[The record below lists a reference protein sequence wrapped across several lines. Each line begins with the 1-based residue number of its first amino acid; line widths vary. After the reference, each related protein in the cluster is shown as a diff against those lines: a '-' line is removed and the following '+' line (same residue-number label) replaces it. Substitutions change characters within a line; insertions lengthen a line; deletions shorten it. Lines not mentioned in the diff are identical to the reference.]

1 MKIKKLIIKFN
12 NFTYP
17 IFFPILY
24 FFASISQTLN
34 IFLHKLLMNIE
45 WHRRPYPEWMDHD
58 QDLNYQ
64 LPVHGKSFFL
74 ERGSLPKILAS
85 SIIKKKKINLLDLC
99 SGDGFYSQYF
109 FGKVINKCV
118 LIDRD
123 KMALERARIR
133 LNKLKFIEKSK
144 FNFYHADILNK
155 NFSDEFSQNFD
166 FKFDVVLFNA
176 AIEHFTEQDLE
187 KIFIYIKSNINT
199 ESVVFGYTL
208 VEKNNED
215 SFDHHLQFFSNLDD
229 LNSKIN
235 KFFINVKCFESIDA
249 DRHNLYFI
257 ASDKIKF

>member
-1 MKIKKLIIKFN
+1 
-12 NFTYP
+12 
-17 IFFPILY
+17 
-24 FFASISQTLN
+24 
-34 IFLHKLLMNIE
+34 
-45 WHRRPYPEWMDHD
+45 
-58 QDLNYQ
+58 
-64 LPVHGKSFFL
+64 
-74 ERGSLPKILAS
+74 
-85 SIIKKKKINLLDLC
+85 
-99 SGDGFYSQYF
+99 
-109 FGKVINKCV
+109 
-118 LIDRD
+118 
-123 KMALERARIR
+123 MALERARIR

>member
-1 MKIKKLIIKFN
+1 
-12 NFTYP
+12 
-17 IFFPILY
+17 
-24 FFASISQTLN
+24 
-34 IFLHKLLMNIE
+34 
-45 WHRRPYPEWMDHD
+45 
-58 QDLNYQ
+58 
-64 LPVHGKSFFL
+64 
-74 ERGSLPKILAS
+74 
-85 SIIKKKKINLLDLC
+85 
-99 SGDGFYSQYF
+99 
-109 FGKVINKCV
+109 
-118 LIDRD
+118 
-123 KMALERARIR
+123 MALERARIR

-187 KIFIYIKSNINT
+187 KIFSYIKSNINT